1 MQITARLSMP
11 YDVIIGESI
20 IGTEMGGW
28 PGSTVVAL
36 QRLPLAGE
44 PDAAVIVVDV
54 PDDVTISYQSG

>member
-1 MQITARLSMP
+1 MP

-54 PDDVTISYQSG
+54 PDDVTISYQSD